1 VVIGCTGHAVAMGMF
16 LLLSGD
22 YRVGAAGPYKITA
35 NEVALGITMP
45 WAAVEICRQR
55 LGPAYLT
62 RAVILAEVFSP
73 GDAVAAGLLDKVVPA
88 SELPDVTAG
97 TASGLARLDRDAHA
111 ASKLRVRDHALK
123 AIHAAIETDDAALR
137 ASAGAAVSHSHRP

>member
-1 VVIGCTGHAVAMGMF
+1 MVRAGCERAERMLAFPAAVVIGCRGHAVAMGMF

-55 LGPAYLT
+55 LVPTHLT
-62 RAVILAEVFSP
+62 RVVLLAEGLSP
-73 GDAVAAGLLDKVVPA
+73 SDAVGAGPPDQGLPAAA
-88 SELPDVTAG
+88 
-97 TASGLARLDRDAHA
+97 
-111 ASKLRVRDHALK
+111 
-123 AIHAAIETDDAALR
+123 
-137 ASAGAAVSHSHRP
+137 